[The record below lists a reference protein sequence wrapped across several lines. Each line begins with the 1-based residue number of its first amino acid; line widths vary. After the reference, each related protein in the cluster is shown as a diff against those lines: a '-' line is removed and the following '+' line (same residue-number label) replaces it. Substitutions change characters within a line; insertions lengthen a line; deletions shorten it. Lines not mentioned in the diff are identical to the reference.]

1 MSDNNLKI
9 DITLRKYEN
18 NRKEIIRRKEI
29 FKDRKTK
36 LMLKSILDEYLIMIR
51 DFGINKNIFKVTREI
66 KIETINNGE
75 SLMKIVNRYIDIELL
90 EEYCDDLGIIVNIR
104 KTTNE
109 LFFDFIL
116 NKELY
121 EEGVYDF
128 CINSSNSETYI
139 DDFNMSFRK
148 QQ

>member
-128 CINSSNSETYI
+128 CISSSNSETYI

-148 QQ
+148 K

>member
-18 NRKEIIRRKEI
+18 NKKEIIKRKEI

-66 KIETINNGE
+66 KIDTINNGE

-104 KTTNE
+104 ETTNE

-128 CINSSNSETYI
+128 CINSNNSETYI

-148 QQ
+148 K

>member
-18 NRKEIIRRKEI
+18 NRREIINRKEM
-29 FKDRKTK
+29 FRDRKTK
-36 LMLKSILDEYLIMIR
+36 LMLKSILNEYLNMIR
-51 DFGINKNIFKVTREI
+51 DFGVNKNIFKVTREI
-66 KIETINNGE
+66 KIDTINNGE

-90 EEYCDDLGIIVNIR
+90 EEYCDDLGIIVIIR

-128 CINSSNSETYI
+128 YINSNNSETYI

-148 QQ
+148 K

>member
-128 CINSSNSETYI
+128 CINSSNFETYI

-148 QQ
+148 K

>member
-128 CINSSNSETYI
+128 CISSNNSETYI
-139 DDFNMSFRK
+139 DDFNMPFRK
-148 QQ
+148 K

>member
-18 NRKEIIRRKEI
+18 NRKEIIKKKEI

-36 LMLKSILDEYLIMIR
+36 LMLKGILDEYLIMIR

-128 CINSSNSETYI
+128 YISSNNHETYI

-148 QQ
+148 K

>member
-18 NRKEIIRRKEI
+18 NKKEIIRRKEI

-36 LMLKSILDEYLIMIR
+36 LMLKGILDEYLIMIR
-51 DFGINKNIFKVTREI
+51 DFGVNRNIFKVTREI

-128 CINSSNSETYI
+128 CIKSNNSETYI

-148 QQ
+148 K

>member
-1 MSDNNLKI
+1 MSDNDLKI

-18 NRKEIIRRKEI
+18 NRKEIIKRKEI
-29 FKDRKTK
+29 FKERKTK
-36 LMLKSILDEYLIMIR
+36 LMLKSILDEYLNMIK
-51 DFGINKNIFKVTREI
+51 DFGVNRNIFKVTREI

-104 KTTNE
+104 KTPDK

-128 CINSSNSETYI
+128 NITSNNSETYI

-148 QQ
+148 K

>member
-128 CINSSNSETYI
+128 YISSNNSETYI

-148 QQ
+148 K

>member
-90 EEYCDDLGIIVNIR
+90 EEYCDDLGIVVNIR

-128 CINSSNSETYI
+128 CISSNNSETYI

-148 QQ
+148 K

>member
-18 NRKEIIRRKEI
+18 NRKEIIKEKEI

-36 LMLKSILDEYLIMIR
+36 LMLKGILDEYLIMIR

-104 KTTNE
+104 KTPDK

-121 EEGVYDF
+121 EEAYMISVLTAT
-128 CINSSNSETYI
+128 ILKHI
-139 DDFNMSFRK
+139 
-148 QQ
+148 

>member
-18 NRKEIIRRKEI
+18 NKKEIIKRKEK

-66 KIETINNGE
+66 KIDTINNGE

-128 CINSSNSETYI
+128 YITSNNPETYI

-148 QQ
+148 K

>member
-18 NRKEIIRRKEI
+18 NKKEIIKKKEI

-66 KIETINNGE
+66 KIDTINNGE

-128 CINSSNSETYI
+128 CINSNNSETYI

-148 QQ
+148 K

>member
-18 NRKEIIRRKEI
+18 NRKEIIKKKEI

-36 LMLKSILDEYLIMIR
+36 LMLKGILDEYLIMIR

-128 CINSSNSETYI
+128 CINSNNSEAYI

-148 QQ
+148 K

>member
-18 NRKEIIRRKEI
+18 NRREIINRKEM
-29 FKDRKTK
+29 FRDRKTK
-36 LMLKSILDEYLIMIR
+36 LMLKSILDEYLNMIR
-51 DFGINKNIFKVTREI
+51 DFGVNKNIFKVTREI
-66 KIETINNGE
+66 KIDTINNGE

-90 EEYCDDLGIIVNIR
+90 EEYCDDLGIIVTIR

-128 CINSSNSETYI
+128 YINSNNSETYI

-148 QQ
+148 K

>member
-128 CINSSNSETYI
+128 CISSNNSETYI

-148 QQ
+148 K

>member
-51 DFGINKNIFKVTREI
+51 DFGINKNI
-66 KIETINNGE
+66 
-75 SLMKIVNRYIDIELL
+75 
-90 EEYCDDLGIIVNIR
+90 
-104 KTTNE
+104 
-109 LFFDFIL
+109 
-116 NKELY
+116 
-121 EEGVYDF
+121 
-128 CINSSNSETYI
+128 
-139 DDFNMSFRK
+139 
-148 QQ
+148 

>member
-36 LMLKSILDEYLIMIR
+36 LMLKGILDEYLIMIR

-128 CINSSNSETYI
+128 YISSNNSETYI

-148 QQ
+148 K

>member
-18 NRKEIIRRKEI
+18 NKKEIIRRKEI

-75 SLMKIVNRYIDIELL
+75 SLMKIVNR
-90 EEYCDDLGIIVNIR
+90 
-104 KTTNE
+104 
-109 LFFDFIL
+109 
-116 NKELY
+116 
-121 EEGVYDF
+121 
-128 CINSSNSETYI
+128 
-139 DDFNMSFRK
+139 
-148 QQ
+148 

>member
-18 NRKEIIRRKEI
+18 NRKEIIKKKEI

-51 DFGINKNIFKVTREI
+51 NFGINKNIFKVTREI

-128 CINSSNSETYI
+128 YISSNNSETYI

-148 QQ
+148 K

>member
-1 MSDNNLKI
+1 MP
-9 DITLRKYEN
+9 TL
-18 NRKEIIRRKEI
+18 
-29 FKDRKTK
+29 
-36 LMLKSILDEYLIMIR
+36 SHH
-51 DFGINKNIFKVTREI
+51 VPREI

-148 QQ
+148 K

>member
-128 CINSSNSETYI
+128 CINSNNFETYI

-148 QQ
+148 K

>member
-18 NRKEIIRRKEI
+18 NKKEIIRRKEI

-66 KIETINNGE
+66 KIDTINNGE

-128 CINSSNSETYI
+128 CINSNNHETYI

-148 QQ
+148 K